1 MTPQERLEHR
11 SWRKTA
17 MSASLFDPMSARY
30 ALKKSCDDMAVLGEC
45 GLYARSSAHERLGTC
60 LVQSDVIL
68 FF

>member
-30 ALKKSCDDMAVLGEC
+30 ALKKSCDDIAVLGELLAVC
-45 GLYARSSAHERLGTC
+45 ALYPLPCS
-60 LVQSDVIL
+60 
-68 FF
+68 

>member
-30 ALKKSCDDMAVLGEC
+30 ALKKSCDDIAVLGELLC
-45 GLYARSSAHERLGTC
+45 SGAHAMLGTC
-60 LVQSDVIL
+60 LVRSI
-68 FF
+68 